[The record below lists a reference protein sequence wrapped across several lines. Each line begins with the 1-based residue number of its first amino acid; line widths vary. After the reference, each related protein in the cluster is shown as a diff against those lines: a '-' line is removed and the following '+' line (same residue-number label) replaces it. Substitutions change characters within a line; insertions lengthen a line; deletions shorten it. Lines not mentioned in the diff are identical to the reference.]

1 MQSPPPVPQVPP
13 PPLMQ
18 APSPV
23 KQAPPAPVPP
33 MPQEVVVGVIP
44 GAVRQSGLM
53 GLKMETFVI
62 VLTNLRLLFAVQTQ
76 AMMMD
81 NVKQA
86 RNAAKQQGA
95 GFFGQWGAQL
105 GANSGQQYLGMQP
118 QQILAE
124 NPGNYFL
131 PANQLR
137 RIHLKEVDDD
147 DGGATQY
154 FIEFEA
160 LSGKQKFRLNHMRTR
175 ELKKQLQQ
183 YYGNIVR

>member
-1 MQSPPPVPQVPP
+1 
-13 PPLMQ
+13 
-18 APSPV
+18 
-23 KQAPPAPVPP
+23 
-33 MPQEVVVGVIP
+33 MPQEVVVGIIP

-53 GLKMETFVI
+53 GLKMEYFVI
-62 VLTNLRLLFAVQTQ
+62 VLTNLRLLFAAQTQ
-76 AMMMD
+76 KMMAD

-86 RNAAKQQGA
+86 RDAAKQQGA
-95 GFFGQWGAQL
+95 GFFKQWGAQL

-124 NPGNYFL
+124 TPGNYFL

-147 DGGATQY
+147 DGGTTQY

-160 LSGKQKFRLNHMRTR
+160 VSGKQKFRLNHMRTR